1 MLLGLA
7 RLRDE
12 EGVVM
17 LDRLISDSV
26 FHNLLCDCVFSIY
39 QHHHPESREN
49 AYAYADASE
58 TEAQSLTSA
67 N

>member
-1 MLLGLA
+1 
-7 RLRDE
+7 
-12 EGVVM
+12 M

-26 FHNLLCDCVFSIY
+26 FHNLRCARIFSIH

-49 AYAYADASE
+49 AYTYADVSE

-67 N
+67 D